1 VTTLI
6 FDCDGVLADTELQGH
21 LPAFNATFAEAG
33 LPVQWSDDEYVGLL
47 RVGGGKERMKKSL
60 GPLLR
65 SRGVTTEDEITAVIQ
80 QLHEQKTQRYTEL
93 VRSGAVPPRA
103 GVRRL
108 AEQANAAGWQLAV
121 ASTSAEASVRA
132 VLESVMG
139 SDLAGHFAIFAGDA
153 AQKKKPSPDIYLLA
167 MSELGAT
174 VGNTVVIED
183 SGIGL
188 AAARAAGLPTVVT
201 VCPSTAHDDFSEA
214 QLVVSS
220 LGNPGEEGPTVISN
234 PLNVLVKDYIDVD
247 VMERIIAGHWVEVPR

>member
-1 VTTLI
+1 VTALI

-33 LPVQWSDDEYVGLL
+33 LPVQWSDDEYLGLL
-47 RVGGGKERMKKSL
+47 GVGGGKERMKKAL

-65 SRGVTTEDEITAVIQ
+65 SRGVIAEDEIIAVIA

-93 VRSGAVPPRA
+93 VRTGAVPPRA

-108 AEQANAAGWQLAV
+108 AHQAHAAGWQLAV

-132 VLESVMG
+132 VLESAMG
-139 SDLAGHFAIFAGDA
+139 ADLAAHFRIFAGDV

-174 VGNTVVIED
+174 VGDTVVVED

-201 VCPSTAHDDFSEA
+201 VCPATALDDFSGA

-220 LGNPGEEGPTVISN
+220 LGDPPEVGTRIIAN
-234 PLNVLVKDYIDVD
+234 PLNVRVKNYVD
-247 VMERIIAGHWVEVPR
+247 LEVLEQVIAAHKAS

>member
-1 VTTLI
+1 VITLI

-33 LPVQWSDDEYVGLL
+33 LPVQWSDEEYLGLL
-47 RVGGGKERMKKSL
+47 SVGGGKERMKKSL
-60 GPLLR
+60 GPLLQ
-65 SRGVTTEDEITAVIQ
+65 SRGINTEDEMGAVIQ

-108 AEQANAAGWQLAV
+108 AQQAHAAGWQLAV

-132 VLESVMG
+132 VLESAMG
-139 SDLAGHFAIFAGDA
+139 VELAAHFGVFAGDV
-153 AQKKKPSPDIYLLA
+153 AQKKKPSPEIYLLA
-167 MSELGAT
+167 MNELGAT
-174 VGNTVVIED
+174 VRDTVVIED

-201 VCPSTAHDDFSEA
+201 VCAASADDDFSEA

-220 LGNPGEEGPTVISN
+220 LGEPREVGPTIISN
-234 PLNVLVKDYIDVD
+234 PMNVLVGDHIDLA
-247 VMERIIAGHWVEVPR
+247 VMEQIIAGHIAV

>member
-1 VTTLI
+1 MTALI
-6 FDCDGVLADTELQGH
+6 FDCDGVLADTELHGH

-47 RVGGGKERMKKSL
+47 SVGGGKERMKSAL

-65 SRGVTTEDEITAVIQ
+65 SRGISTENEMAGVIQ
-80 QLHEQKTQRYTEL
+80 QLHEQKTKRYTEL

-108 AEQANAAGWQLAV
+108 AQQAHGAGWQLAV

-132 VLESVMG
+132 VLESAMG
-139 SDLAGHFAIFAGDA
+139 AELAGHFRVFAGDVA
-153 AQKKKPSPDIYLLA
+153 PKKKPSPDIYLLA

-174 VGNTVVIED
+174 ADDTVVIED

-201 VCPSTAHDDFSEA
+201 VCHSTARDDFSEA

-220 LGNPGEEGPTVISN
+220 LGDSPEEGTTVMAN
-234 PLNVLVKDYIDVD
+234 PLNVPIKNHIDVE
-247 VMERIIAGHWVEVPR
+247 VMELIIAGHRTS